1 MALNVEI
8 WNEINATPTLSEETK
23 KSLHVRIIRLI
34 EASQSNPA
42 KEKLGVT
49 MMTEE
54 ASQAGDKV
62 ATNRNQLP
70 LAGDAKPRSL

>member
-8 WNEINATPTLSEETK
+8 WNEINSTPTLSEETK

-34 EASQSNPA
+34 EESQSNPL
-42 KEKLGVT
+42 KKKLGVT
-49 MMTEE
+49 IMTEE
-54 ASQAGDKV
+54 ASMGGDKV

-70 LAGDAKPRSL
+70 LAGDAKPKSL